1 MWIEEQ
7 PAALTAYF
15 NLTPLAESREA
26 FHAVQPSSPAI
37 PCFGFGGPSQ
47 INNNMVIPHHLPG
60 VSVSYCGLTTNHKSQ
75 SCATISTYFAHTLVG
90 WLGVLLTLAGLAGLG
105 QAQMGSSRLK
115 IKVQV
120 CSALYPMFLIFLGCW
135 LADIHQVFNSLLG
148 IILDTL
154 YE

>member
-1 MWIEEQ
+1 M
-7 PAALTAYF
+7 F
-15 NLTPLAESREA
+15 
-26 FHAVQPSSPAI
+26 
-37 PCFGFGGPSQ
+37 
-47 INNNMVIPHHLPG
+47 
-60 VSVSYCGLTTNHKSQ
+60 
-75 SCATISTYFAHTLVG
+75 VG

-120 CSALYPMFLIFLGCW
+120 CSALYPVSLIFLGCW
-135 LADIHQVFNSLLG
+135 LADIHQVFNFLLG